1 MKQRFTMRANAL
13 DGVEAFLAVAR
24 AASFRKGADALGV
37 TPSAISQA
45 VRALEAR
52 LGVALFTRT
61 TRSVGLTEAGARFF
75 ERAGPAFDE
84 LVIAADVAQ
93 DLGQKPSGL
102 LRLSVPRGVMPLV
115 VQPLIAS
122 FCRAY
127 PQVELEIA
135 ASEELIDLAAGGF
148 DAGIRMGQF
157 IDADM
162 TAVRLTDP
170 FRFVLVAAPGY
181 LARAGAPTTARSLQ
195 DCAALRLR
203 RSSGVVAPFRLVV
216 EGQPVDIAVTGPLIA
231 NDFPTLLGAA
241 RDRLGVAQVPEPMAK
256 EAVAA
261 GDLILV
267 LPDQAPT
274 ISGVFLYHPGRR
286 QILPKL
292 RAFIDHV
299 RSRPPASRY

>member
-1 MKQRFTMRANAL
+1 MKQNFTVRQGAI

-45 VRALEAR
+45 VRALEGR
-52 LGVALFTRT
+52 LGVVLFTRT
-61 TRSVGLTEAGARFF
+61 TRSVGLTEAGRRFL

-84 LVIAADVAQ
+84 LVTAADAAR
-93 DLGQKPSGL
+93 DLGRTPSGL

-127 PQVELEIA
+127 PAIELEIA
-135 ASEELIDLAAGGF
+135 ASEEMVDLAAEGF

-157 IDADM
+157 IDGVM
-162 TAVRLTDP
+162 T
-170 FRFVLVAAPGY
+170 
-181 LARAGAPTTARSLQ
+181 
-195 DCAALRLR
+195 ALRLTAPFRMTIVASPAYLADRELPATLDDLRSHACLRIR
-203 RSSGVVAPFRLVV
+203 RSSGAVAPFRLMV
-216 EGQPVDIAVTGPLIA
+216 EGRPVDVVVKGPLIA

-241 RDRLGVAQVPEPMAK
+241 LDGLGLAQLPEPMA
-256 EAVAA
+256 EDAIAA
-261 GDLILV
+261 GDLVAV
-267 LPDQAPT
+267 LPNLSPVT
-274 ISGVFLYHPGRR
+274 PGLFLYHPGRK
-286 QILPKL
+286 QMLPKL

-299 RSRPPASRY
+299 QAVGLRS